1 LVPTVVGKL
10 HAVSVFTNKTT
21 TKPTCYFYVLDPL
34 YGELTQYKT
43 KKDYELKKI
52 QTAAVFNLNQVMAVW
67 GLVVRDEL
75 KDNQLNSI
83 EINFFNDSLLL
94 LALFDAEHIS
104 RWLKYL

>member
-1 LVPTVVGKL
+1 
-10 HAVSVFTNKTT
+10 
-21 TKPTCYFYVLDPL
+21 
-34 YGELTQYKT
+34 
-43 KKDYELKKI
+43 
-52 QTAAVFNLNQVMAVW
+52 MAVW